1 MSALTNSH
9 KFWRDRIEQLRETLE
24 QKSSTDPR
32 NVLTHF
38 FLQAIDH
45 EFNQELM
52 TWRTTTKELV
62 KMAIERMFELQGTP
76 RQRAASIMR
85 ENHTEMLKHIRLA
98 DIRNRV
104 VFEIYKSRGAT
115 VDTYFD
121 RFSQPPG
128 SAEQNAQ
135 YAKMAHG
142 SALYTTARHTQIL
155 SDVII
160 RMELLKRIFIVYD
173 VVFQT
178 AEMPG
183 EGQLNWLTDAWM
195 NRIQSDGLGKLVWDL
210 FLDIWAI
217 ERGIP

>member
-1 MSALTNSH
+1 MSALANSH

-85 ENHTEMLKHIRLA
+85 ETHTEMLKHIRLA

-115 VDTYFD
+115 VDPILTVFPNHLGPQSRTPNMPKWHTVVHCTRPPDIPKYFPTSS
-121 RFSQPPG
+121 F
-128 SAEQNAQ
+128 
-135 YAKMAHG
+135 
-142 SALYTTARHTQIL
+142 
-155 SDVII
+155 
-160 RMELLKRIFIVYD
+160 
-173 VVFQT
+173 
-178 AEMPG
+178 
-183 EGQLNWLTDAWM
+183 AW
-195 NRIQSDGLGKLVWDL
+195 NY
-210 FLDIWAI
+210 
-217 ERGIP
+217 